1 MGMESDTM
9 EQTRRLKLPGLLK
22 SSLFAFGTIALP
34 LSVQAQD
41 SVIVD
46 LGALDAGAP
55 QLLVPEESGS
65 PVTLRPPAG
74 TQSSTTS
81 GAITLRPPPSMVK
94 PTAPATTSERA
105 VANTSEPSAPA
116 PEASAPEVAAAP
128 PPPAPTP
135 RPAAPS
141 APQRAT
147 PPAEN
152 TPTEVARAV
161 PPPAAP
167 RAQPPADPNRPT
179 PITPDG
185 IQEEADA
192 AESTEVE
199 TAALVEPE
207 RTPGPPNEFT
217 IAYGTGDSNVP
228 ERAHENLRILA
239 GRMVNNP
246 DLRVEFIAYASDPEE
261 SVSRS
266 RRLSLARAVNVRKM
280 LLDSGVDSS
289 RVNLRALGE
298 QSGDGDPDRID
309 VFVTTR

>member
-1 MGMESDTM
+1 MEKTLRA
-9 EQTRRLKLPGLLK
+9 TFRGLLK
-22 SSLFAFGTIALP
+22 GSLFAFSAIALP
-34 LSVQAQD
+34 LSAQAQD

-46 LGALDAGAP
+46 LGALDVGAP

-65 PVTLRPPAG
+65 PVTLRPPVGA
-74 TQSSTTS
+74 QPSSS
-81 GAITLRPPPSMVK
+81 ENAIKLRPPSSMVK
-94 PTAPATTSERA
+94 RTAPAPTTERA
-105 VANTSEPSAPA
+105 VANTAEPPAPA
-116 PEASAPEVAAAP
+116 PRTTAPEVAKA
-128 PPPAPTP
+128 PPAPPAP
-135 RPAAPS
+135 RQPAPPA

-152 TPTEVARAV
+152 TPTEVARAT

-167 RAQPPADPNRPT
+167 RPQAPANRNRPT

-185 IQEEADA
+185 IQEEAEA
-192 AESTEVE
+192 AEPAEVE

-207 RTPGPPNEFT
+207 RAPGPPNEFT
-217 IAYGTGDSNVP
+217 IPYGTGDSSVP
-228 ERAHENLRILA
+228 ERAHDNLRLLA
-239 GRMVNNP
+239 GRMVKNP

-266 RRLSLARAVNVRKM
+266 RRLSLERAVNVRKM